1 MQRLDGTAGRN
12 HCAYG
17 WVLNPAFS
25 VSSVV
30 SAEWQ
35 TASGRLHPSPQA
47 MRSLRRKPSPNPTDA
62 KRQVLLAGRCQRR
75 RVSEGV
81 CLSPIAPSEGHSAAP
96 FSVELCLGAALG
108 CVPPQ
113 GATWDNQISWR
124 TPLSASAQYTLLL
137 MQTAAAGL
145 SACAER
151 GSRWRTTSNAP
162 ENRRCRRLLR
172 LSGVYTA
179 I

>member
-1 MQRLDGTAGRN
+1 MAHRRCPLCLMTFFCGEYGTAHGI
-12 HCAYG
+12 
-17 WVLNPAFS
+17 W
-25 VSSVV
+25 
-30 SAEWQ
+30 
-35 TASGRLHPSPQA
+35 
-47 MRSLRRKPSPNPTDA
+47 SLARIAPNDEVAPVTRSPNPTRA
-62 KRQVLLAGRCQRR
+62 ERQFCDRRKTAAPQGFGRCLF
-75 RVSEGV
+75 V
-81 CLSPIAPSEGHSAAP
+81 PIAPAERHSVAP

-113 GATWDNQISWR
+113 GATWDHQISWR

-151 GSRWRTTSNAP
+151 GSRWRTTSNLP
-162 ENRRCRRLLR
+162 ETRKCRRPLR